1 MFKSLKGLFSPSNK
15 DLRKRIYF
23 TLAVLAVFSLGS
35 NIVVPAA
42 KEMTAS
48 LGFLD
53 LLNLMSGG
61 TLNTFS
67 IFALGVMPYITASIL
82 TQLLQMDI
90 IPYFKELKD
99 QGATGRQK
107 INRINRYLGILF
119 AFIQGYIYSVAFIG
133 GSTIVVL
140 KTTIILTAGT
150 ALLLWLADQISTK
163 GLGNGVSLFI
173 MAGIVN
179 ALPDTFIT
187 AFKDLVMAGTYKT
200 IFGITLSATMVKA
213 LGITLFAL
221 FIIAYLAILIGVV
234 YMQISERRIPIQHS
248 TRTDSSYLKEQS
260 FIPLK
265 INSASVMP
273 VIFASAI
280 TSIPSLIAQF
290 VNNDAF
296 ENFVNNY
303 IVYTSPT
310 GYVLYVVLI
319 FAFGYVY
326 TLMELNPK
334 EMSENLDKNRSY
346 IPGIT
351 PGEKTASYLKGTIT
365 RLTVVGSIFLI
376 VLASIPLI
384 FTNIEGLSAA
394 VTLGGTGLLI
404 VVGVALET
412 YKQLE
417 SSIVS
422 RSYQGSR
429 KRRHRR

>member
-1 MFKSLKGLFSPSNK
+1 MFKSLKGIFNSNNK

-23 TLAVLAVFSLGS
+23 TLMVLAVFGLGT
-35 NIVVPAA
+35 NIIVPGA
-42 KEMTAS
+42 KQITQNLS
-48 LGFLD
+48 FLD

-61 TLNTFS
+61 SLKTFS

-90 IPYFKELKD
+90 IPYFKDLKE

-119 AFIQGYIYSVAFIG
+119 AFIQGYMYSVAFMG
-133 GSTIVVL
+133 GTTAEIV

-150 ALLLWLADQISTK
+150 SLLLWLADQVTNK

-179 ALPDTFIT
+179 TLPSTFIQ
-187 AFKDLVMAGTYKT
+187 AFKDLVLADTFTQVVGV
-200 IFGITLSATMVKA
+200 I
-213 LGITLFAL
+213 L
-221 FIIAYLAILIGVV
+221 FIVFILAYLLILVGVI
-234 YMQISERRIPIQHS
+234 YMQISERRIPIQHT
-248 TRTDSSYLKEQS
+248 TRTDSSQAREQS
-260 FIPLK
+260 YIPLK
-265 INSASVMP
+265 LNSASVMP

-280 TSIPSLIAQF
+280 TSIPTLIGQLL
-290 VNNDAF
+290 NNSSVTEFA
-296 ENFVNNY
+296 EKY
-303 IVYTSPT
+303 IVYTTPT
-310 GYVLYVVLI
+310 GYLLYIALI
-319 FAFGYVY
+319 FLFGYVY

-351 PGEKTASYLKGTIT
+351 PGEKTSAYLRGTIS
-365 RLTVVGSIFLI
+365 RLTVVGSLFLI
-376 VLASIPLI
+376 VIASIPILFSKI
-384 FTNIEGLSAA
+384 SSLSSAI
-394 VTLGGTGLLI
+394 TLGGTGLLI

-417 SSIVS
+417 SSVVS

>member
-1 MFKSLKGLFSPSNK
+1 MFKSLKGIFNSNNK

-23 TLAVLAVFSLGS
+23 TLMVLAVFGLGT
-35 NIVVPAA
+35 NIIVPGA
-42 KEMTAS
+42 KQITQNLS
-48 LGFLD
+48 FLD

-61 TLNTFS
+61 SLKTFS

-90 IPYFKELKD
+90 IPYFKDLKE

-119 AFIQGYIYSVAFIG
+119 AFIQGYMYSVAFMG
-133 GSTIVVL
+133 GTTAEIV

-150 ALLLWLADQISTK
+150 SLLLWLADQVTNK

-179 ALPDTFIT
+179 TLPSTFIQ
-187 AFKDLVMAGTYKT
+187 AFKDLVLADTFTQVVGV
-200 IFGITLSATMVKA
+200 I
-213 LGITLFAL
+213 L
-221 FIIAYLAILIGVV
+221 FIVFILAYLLILVGVV
-234 YMQISERRIPIQHS
+234 YMQISERRIPIQHT
-248 TRTDSSYLKEQS
+248 TRTDSSQAREQS
-260 FIPLK
+260 YIPLK
-265 INSASVMP
+265 LNSASVMP

-280 TSIPSLIAQF
+280 TSIPTLIGQLL
-290 VNNDAF
+290 NNSSVTEF
-296 ENFVNNY
+296 TEKY
-303 IVYTSPT
+303 IVYTTPT
-310 GYVLYVVLI
+310 GYLLYIALI
-319 FAFGYVY
+319 FLFGYVFS
-326 TLMELNPK
+326 LMELNPK

-351 PGEKTASYLKGTIT
+351 PGEKTSAYLRGTIS
-365 RLTVVGSIFLI
+365 RLTVVGSLFLI
-376 VLASIPLI
+376 VIASIPILFSKI
-384 FTNIEGLSAA
+384 SSLSSAI
-394 VTLGGTGLLI
+394 TLGGTGLLI

-417 SSIVS
+417 SSVVS

>member
-1 MFKSLKGLFSPSNK
+1 MFKSLKGIFNSNNK

-23 TLAVLAVFSLGS
+23 TLLVLAIFGLGT
-35 NIVVPAA
+35 NIIVPGA
-42 KEMTAS
+42 KQITQNLS
-48 LGFLD
+48 FLD

-61 TLNTFS
+61 SLKTFS

-90 IPYFKELKD
+90 LPYFKELKD

-119 AFIQGYIYSVAFIG
+119 AFVQGYIYSVAFMG
-133 GSTIVVL
+133 GTTVEII

-150 ALLLWLADQISTK
+150 ALLLWLADQITNK

-179 ALPDTFIT
+179 TLPSTFIT
-187 AFKDLVMAGTYKT
+187 AFKDLVVADSFTK
-200 IFGITLSATMVKA
+200 V
-213 LGITLFAL
+213 LGIILFVS
-221 FIIAYLAILIGVV
+221 FIIAYLLILIGVV

-248 TRTDSSYLKEQS
+248 TRTDSSFSKEQS
-260 FIPLK
+260 YIPLK
-265 INSASVMP
+265 LNSASVMP

-280 TSIPSLIAQF
+280 TSVPSLIGGLI
-290 VNNDAF
+290 NKPAF
-296 ENFVNNY
+296 TNFVDNY
-303 IVYTSPT
+303 IVYTSFT
-310 GYVLYVVLI
+310 GYILYIVLI
-319 FAFGYVY
+319 FLFGYVY

-351 PGEKTASYLKGTIT
+351 PGEKTAAYLKGTIS

-376 VLASIPLI
+376 IIASIPLLFSKI
-384 FTNIEGLSAA
+384 SSLSSA

>member
-1 MFKSLKGLFSPSNK
+1 MFKSLKGIFNSNNK

-23 TLAVLAVFSLGS
+23 TLMVLAVFGLGT
-35 NIVVPAA
+35 NIIVPGA
-42 KEMTAS
+42 KQITQNLS
-48 LGFLD
+48 FLD

-61 TLNTFS
+61 SLKTFS

-90 IPYFKELKD
+90 IPYFKDLKE

-119 AFIQGYIYSVAFIG
+119 AFIQGYMYSVAFMG
-133 GSTIVVL
+133 GTTAEIV

-150 ALLLWLADQISTK
+150 SLLLWLADQVTNK

-179 ALPDTFIT
+179 TLPSTFIQ
-187 AFKDLVMAGTYKT
+187 AFKDLVLADTFTQVVGV
-200 IFGITLSATMVKA
+200 I
-213 LGITLFAL
+213 L
-221 FIIAYLAILIGVV
+221 FIVFILAYLLILVGVV
-234 YMQISERRIPIQHS
+234 YMQISERRIPIQHT
-248 TRTDSSYLKEQS
+248 TRTDSSQAREQS
-260 FIPLK
+260 YIPLK
-265 INSASVMP
+265 LNSASVMP

-280 TSIPSLIAQF
+280 TSIPTLIGQLL
-290 VNNDAF
+290 NNSSVTEFA
-296 ENFVNNY
+296 EKY
-303 IVYTSPT
+303 IVYTTPT
-310 GYVLYVVLI
+310 GYLLYIALI
-319 FAFGYVY
+319 FLFGYVY

-334 EMSENLDKNRSY
+334 EMSENLNKNRSY

-351 PGEKTASYLKGTIT
+351 PGEKTSAYLRGTIS
-365 RLTVVGSIFLI
+365 RLTVVGSLFLI
-376 VLASIPLI
+376 VIASIPILFSKI
-384 FTNIEGLSAA
+384 SSLSSAI
-394 VTLGGTGLLI
+394 TLGGTGLLI

-417 SSIVS
+417 SSVVS